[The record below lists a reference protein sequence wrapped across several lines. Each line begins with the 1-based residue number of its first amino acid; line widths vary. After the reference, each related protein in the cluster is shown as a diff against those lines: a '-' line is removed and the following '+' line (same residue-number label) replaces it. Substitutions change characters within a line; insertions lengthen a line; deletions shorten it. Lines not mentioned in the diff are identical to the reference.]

1 MSLSQTQTTNV
12 TVTADVQNNCC
23 QIEHTFEVVCAVEF
37 RHIQSI
43 NQSRIF
49 RVVQVI
55 KSLQD
60 PLEVGNN
67 LESYSVAPVAH
78 DEMRNYQLSE
88 QRIKSSRGHTS
99 QKLSFLR
106 CIF

>member
-1 MSLSQTQTTNV
+1 MYAVVIN
-12 TVTADVQNNCC
+12 TVQQDPGSAFHCSVHNADSMYTAYTRTVQFN
-23 QIEHTFEVVCAVEF
+23 
-37 RHIQSI
+37 QSI

-60 PLEVGNN
+60 PPEVGNN